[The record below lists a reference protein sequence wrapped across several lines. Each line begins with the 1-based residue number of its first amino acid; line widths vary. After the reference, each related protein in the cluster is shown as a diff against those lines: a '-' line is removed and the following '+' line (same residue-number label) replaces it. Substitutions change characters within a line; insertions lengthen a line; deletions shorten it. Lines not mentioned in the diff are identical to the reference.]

1 MRVVLD
7 TNVIISA
14 LLFDGSP
21 EHLVL
26 STLLGSNQLVLS
38 TYIIT
43 ETTRILESKF
53 SVQPKNFE
61 LLQQILGEAEVVYFQ
76 PFLNVLSDEP
86 DNRIL
91 ETAVK
96 GGTQYLVTGDKAL
109 LELQKY
115 KSILI
120 VTVKKYLEI
129 IEGF

>member
-14 LLFDGSP
+14 LLFDGLP

-38 TYIIT
+38 PYIIT
-43 ETTRILESKF
+43 ETARILESKF
-53 SVQPKNFE
+53 SVEPQSLK
-61 LLQQILGEAEVVYFQ
+61 LLQQILGEAEIIYFQ
-76 PFLNVLSDEP
+76 PFLNIIADEP

-96 GGTQYLVTGDKAL
+96 GDAQYLVTGDKLL
-109 LELQKY
+109 LELQKHEAVQVV
-115 KSILI
+115 S
-120 VTVKKYLEI
+120 VKKYIEI
-129 IEGF
+129 IEDF

>member
-14 LLFDGSP
+14 LLFDGLP

-38 TYIIT
+38 QYIIT
-43 ETTRILESKF
+43 ETTHVLESKF
-53 SVQPKNFE
+53 SVKPTSQD
-61 LLQQILGEAEVVYFQ
+61 LLQQILGEAKVIYFQ
-76 PFLNVLSDEP
+76 PFLNILTDEP
-86 DNRIL
+86 DNRVL

-96 GGTQYLVTGDKAL
+96 GDARYLVTGDKLL

-115 KSILI
+115 KAVQI
-120 VTVKKYLEI
+120 VGVRKYLEI
-129 IEGF
+129 IEDF